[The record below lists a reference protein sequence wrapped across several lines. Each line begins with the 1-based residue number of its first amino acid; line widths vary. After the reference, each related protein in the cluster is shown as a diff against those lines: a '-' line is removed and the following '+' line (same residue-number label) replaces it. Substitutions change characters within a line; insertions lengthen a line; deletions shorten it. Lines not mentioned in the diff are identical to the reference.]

1 MNKTAACY
9 ITVTEYQINIKP
21 VMLNLIKLTRT
32 GSLSIKKHYQE
43 EQYSLIFYGLASGQD
58 EKYILLFS

>member
-21 VMLNLIKLTRT
+21 VMFNPIKLTRT
-32 GSLSIKKHYQE
+32 GSLSIKNTIRR
-43 EQYSLIFYGLASGQD
+43 SSIVLSSMD
-58 EKYILLFS
+58 